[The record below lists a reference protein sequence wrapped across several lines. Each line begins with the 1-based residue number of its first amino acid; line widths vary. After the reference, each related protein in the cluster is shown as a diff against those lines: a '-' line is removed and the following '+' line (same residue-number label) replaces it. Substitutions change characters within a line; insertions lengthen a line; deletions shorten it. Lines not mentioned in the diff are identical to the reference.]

1 MTPATLEHQSQQRL
15 ADGPVATTRGEL
27 ALALQEAFTVA
38 VRLRSNR
45 QVATDAASFRAQI
58 KQLLTAADQRA
69 RAAGYDG
76 DTVKRAV
83 YAYIALLDESVLN
96 SPHPMFA
103 EWSRQPLQEEVF
115 GEHMAGENFFRGLND
130 LLAQQ
135 DSHALGD
142 LLEVYQ
148 LCLLLGFRG
157 RYGAGDPGGL
167 HAVIATVQTK
177 IQRIRGT
184 TTADLAPDW
193 RLPAEEQLPKT
204 RDLITWRLA
213 LVAAGTF
220 TLAAVVYVIY
230 RLLLNSGLADLRN
243 LVGS

>member
-1 MTPATLEHQSQQRL
+1 MTPATLDPQSQRL
-15 ADGPVATTRGEL
+15 ADGPAAATRGEL
-27 ALALQEAFTVA
+27 GLALQEAFTVA

-45 QVATDAASFRAQI
+45 QVATDATSFRAQV
-58 KQLLTAADQRA
+58 KQLLAGADRRA
-69 RAAGYDG
+69 RTAGYDG

-115 GEHMAGENFFRGLND
+115 GEHMAGENFFRGLHE

-167 HAVIATVQTK
+167 HAVIAAVQTK
-177 IQRIRGT
+177 IQRIRGA
-184 TTADLAPDW
+184 TATDLAPDW
-193 RLPAEEQLPKT
+193 RLPAEESVPKT
-204 RDLITWRLA
+204 RDRITWRLA
-213 LVAAGTF
+213 VVAAGTF
-220 TLAAVVYVIY
+220 TLAAVVYIVY
-230 RLLLNSGLADLRN
+230 RALLGSGMTELRS
-243 LVGS
+243 LI

>member
-1 MTPATLEHQSQQRL
+1 MTPATLEHQSQERL
-15 ADGPVATTRGEL
+15 ADGPSAATRGEL

-45 QVATDAASFRAQI
+45 QVATDAASFRAQV
-58 KQLLTAADQRA
+58 KQLLAGADQRA

-115 GEHMAGENFFRGLND
+115 GEHMAGENFFRGLHD
-130 LLAQQ
+130 LLGQQ

-167 HAVIATVQTK
+167 HAVISTVQTK

-193 RLPAEEQLPKT
+193 RLPAEETIPKS
-204 RDLITWRLA
+204 RDLITRRLA

-220 TLAAVVYVIY
+220 ALALVVYVVY
-230 RLLLNSGLADLRN
+230 RALLSSGIAELQ
-243 LVGS
+243 SIIQI